1 MPANLEKAA
10 LATGLEKVIF
20 QSNLNEKWKLKW
32 SRSVVSD
39 SLSPQEL

>member
-10 LATGLEKVIF
+10 VATGLEKVSF
-20 QSNLNEKWKLKW
+20 HSNLNENWKLKW

-39 SLSPQEL
+39 SLSPHGL